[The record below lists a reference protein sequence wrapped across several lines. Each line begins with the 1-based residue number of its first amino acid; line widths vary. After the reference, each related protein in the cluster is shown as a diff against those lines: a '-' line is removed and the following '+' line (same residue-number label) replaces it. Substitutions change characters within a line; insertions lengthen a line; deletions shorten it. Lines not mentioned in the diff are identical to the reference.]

1 MIIIFSNKISSEEY
15 SKIYPNKT
23 VSEIIKEVHTIHDR
37 RGAAHKQ
44 KQINYKIAMTQSWF
58 EVKVS
63 YERAGEKGLNT
74 KVNEVYLV
82 QGFTFT
88 EIEKRI
94 TQELQ
99 PQVTGE
105 FNINEMKRVKY
116 GEIVDTEDENTDKWY
131 KCKIVLVTIDEVSAK
146 EKKTSVVILVK
157 AEDCAG
163 AVSGLNKH
171 MEDSVM
177 AYDLASVNES
187 SIVDI
192 FHYEG

>member
-1 MIIIFSNKISSEEY
+1 M
-15 SKIYPNKT
+15 
-23 VSEIIKEVHTIHDR
+23 V
-37 RGAAHKQ
+37 
-44 KQINYKIAMTQSWF
+44 QSWF
-58 EVKVS
+58 EVKVT

-116 GEIVDTEDENTDKWY
+116 GEIVDTQDETADKWY
-131 KCKIVLVTIDEVSAK
+131 KCKIVLVTIDEASAK
-146 EKKTSVVILVK
+146 EKKTPVLLLVK
-157 AEDCAG
+157 AESVPDAI
-163 AVSGLNKH
+163 SRLNIH
-171 MEDSVM
+171 MKSSVM
-177 AYDLASVNES
+177 DYELTSVNNS
-187 SIVDI
+187 PIVDI
-192 FHYEG
+192 FQYEAI